1 MDVDL
6 KGDKAFKEES
16 LDADDLDSNKLDSI
30 IDTSLTVKSEVGD
43 DNNDDGDDND
53 GDEVNDDDD
62 DNDDDNDDDDEE
74 EEKKDSEKDVE
85 EDDGDLIPNEGDIKV
100 EDLEE
105 QNDLDNNKEVG
116 IRGQKVLGH
125 QTTYISSII
134 LYFPLPLTENC
145 DNELLVLNEM

>member
-6 KGDKAFKEES
+6 KEDKAFKEEP

-30 IDTSLTVKSEVGD
+30 IDTSLTVKSEIGD

-62 DNDDDNDDDDEE
+62 DDDDDDEE

-105 QNDLDNNKEVG
+105 QNELDNNKEVG
-116 IRGQKVLGH
+116 IGGQKSLRPSDYIH
-125 QTTYISSII
+125 LNYHFIFPITTDRK
-134 LYFPLPLTENC
+134 L
-145 DNELLVLNEM
+145 

>member
-6 KGDKAFKEES
+6 KGDKAFKEEP

-43 DNNDDGDDND
+43 DNNDDGD
-53 GDEVNDDDD
+53 EVNDDDD
-62 DNDDDNDDDDEE
+62 DDDDDEEEEE

-116 IRGQKVLGH
+116 IRGQKVFGH

-145 DNELLVLNEM
+145 DNELLVLN

>member
-6 KGDKAFKEES
+6 KGDKAFKEEP

-62 DNDDDNDDDDEE
+62 DDDDDEEEE

-105 QNDLDNNKEVG
+105 QNYLDNNKEVG
-116 IRGQKVLGH
+116 IGGQKSLRPSDYIHLKYHFVFPI
-125 QTTYISSII
+125 TTDRK
-134 LYFPLPLTENC
+134 L
-145 DNELLVLNEM
+145 

>member
-6 KGDKAFKEES
+6 KGDKAFKEEL
-16 LDADDLDSNKLDSI
+16 LDADDLDSKKLDSI

-62 DNDDDNDDDDEE
+62 DDDDDDDEE

-116 IRGQKVLGH
+116 IGGQKSVRPSDYIHLKYH
-125 QTTYISSII
+125 FVFPITTDRK
-134 LYFPLPLTENC
+134 L
-145 DNELLVLNEM
+145 

>member
-6 KGDKAFKEES
+6 KGDKAFKEEL
-16 LDADDLDSNKLDSI
+16 LDADDLDSKKLDSI

-62 DNDDDNDDDDEE
+62 DDDDDEEEE

-116 IRGQKVLGH
+116 IGGQKSVRPSDYIHLKYH
-125 QTTYISSII
+125 FVFPITTDRK
-134 LYFPLPLTENC
+134 L
-145 DNELLVLNEM
+145 

>member
-6 KGDKAFKEES
+6 KGDKAFKEEP

-62 DNDDDNDDDDEE
+62 DDDDDEEEEEE

-116 IRGQKVLGH
+116 IGGQKSLRPSDYIHLKYHFVFPI
-125 QTTYISSII
+125 TTDRK
-134 LYFPLPLTENC
+134 L
-145 DNELLVLNEM
+145 

>member
-6 KGDKAFKEES
+6 KGDKAFKEEP

-53 GDEVNDDDD
+53 GDDVNDDDD
-62 DNDDDNDDDDEE
+62 DDDDDEE

-116 IRGQKVLGH
+116 IGGQKSLRPSDYIHLKYHFVFPI
-125 QTTYISSII
+125 TTDRK
-134 LYFPLPLTENC
+134 L
-145 DNELLVLNEM
+145 

>member
-6 KGDKAFKEES
+6 KGDEAFKEEP

-62 DNDDDNDDDDEE
+62 DDEEEEE

>member
-6 KGDKAFKEES
+6 KGDKAFKEEP

-62 DNDDDNDDDDEE
+62 DDEEEEEE

-116 IRGQKVLGH
+116 IGGKKVLGH

-145 DNELLVLNEM
+145 DNELLVLN